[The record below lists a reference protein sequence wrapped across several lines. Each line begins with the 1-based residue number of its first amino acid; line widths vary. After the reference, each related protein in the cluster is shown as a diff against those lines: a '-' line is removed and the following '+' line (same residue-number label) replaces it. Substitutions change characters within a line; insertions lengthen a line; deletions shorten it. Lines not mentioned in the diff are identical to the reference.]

1 MAREK
6 DYVYLEPQQS
16 TSAPIRVLNRLAQ
29 PIRQGFIVQQTF
41 AALKFPNYRLW
52 FIGQLVSLIGTWMQ
66 STAQAFLV
74 YQLTNSAAYL
84 GYVGFAS
91 GIPTWLFT
99 LYGGVIAD
107 RMPRRTLLV
116 ITQSSMLVLAFIL
129 AGLTFSGLVRPWHVL
144 VLAFLL
150 GIANAFDAP
159 ARQSFVLEM
168 VDREA
173 LTNAIAL
180 NGSMFNSATA
190 VGPAVAGLT
199 YAALGAGWCF
209 TLNGVSFIAVI
220 LALLAMKLKPWQA
233 PKVKTSAISDMKAG
247 VIYVVRHPVIRVLMI
262 GAGMIAIFGFSF
274 VTLLPA
280 WAVNILGGDVTTN
293 GLLQSARGIGA
304 LAAALFIASLG
315 SFKFK
320 GKLMTLGSL
329 VGPVF
334 LFIFAWVRWIPLS
347 LFIMMIVGWAF
358 MIFNN
363 VNNALIQ
370 TQLQDELRGRVMGVY
385 MLIFNG
391 MIPIGALLAGTL
403 ADRIGEPAT
412 VMMTSS
418 ILLAYSLF
426 AFLFF
431 PQIRRSG

>member
-1 MAREK
+1 M
-6 DYVYLEPQQS
+6 
-16 TSAPIRVLNRLAQ
+16 
-29 PIRQGFIVQQTF
+29 
-41 AALKFPNYRLW
+41 
-52 FIGQLVSLIGTWMQ
+52 GQLVSLVGTWMQ
-66 STAQAFLV
+66 TTAQGFLIF
-74 YQLTNSAAYL
+74 QLTNSPAYL

-99 LYGGVIAD
+99 LYGGVISD

-116 ITQSSMLVLAFIL
+116 ITQTSMLILAFLL
-129 AGLTFSGLVRPWHVL
+129 AGLTFAGIVQPWHVL

-159 ARQSFVLEM
+159 ARQSFVVEM

-199 YAALGAGWCF
+199 YAAFGAGWCF
-209 TLNGVSFIAVI
+209 TLNGISFIAVI
-220 LALLAMKLKPWQA
+220 AALLLMKLKPWHSPDGRA
-233 PKVKTSAISDMKAG
+233 SAMDEMKAG
-247 VIYVVRHPVIRVLMI
+247 VLYVLKHPVIRVLMI
-262 GAGMIAIFGFSF
+262 GAGVIGVFGFGF

-280 WAVNILGGDVTTN
+280 WAVNVLGGDVTTN

-304 LAAALFIASLG
+304 LIAALMIASLG
-315 SFKFK
+315 SFTWR
-320 GKLMTLGSL
+320 GKLLTLGSL

-334 LFIFAWVRWIPLS
+334 LFIFALMRWIPIS
-347 LFIMMIVGWAF
+347 LLMIMIVGWAF

-370 TQLQDELRGRVMGVY
+370 THVEDNLRGRVMGVY
-385 MLIFNG
+385 MLVFNG
-391 MIPIGALLAGTL
+391 FIPVGALLAGVL
-403 ADRIGEPAT
+403 ADRTGEPSA
-412 VMMTSS
+412 VMIMAVVFM
-418 ILLAYSLF
+418 AYSLF
-426 AFLFF
+426 AYLFF
-431 PQIRRSG
+431 PQIRRAS